1 MITAKILWL
10 SILQEVSDSVGN
22 HVEEKFN
29 RMAICDMKRFQF
41 NQLPPKRP
49 AP

>member
-10 SILQEVSDSVGN
+10 SRLQEVSDSVGN
-22 HVEEKFN
+22 HVEEKFD
-29 RMAICDMKRFQF
+29 RVTICDMKRFQF
-41 NQLPPKRP
+41 NQLPLKRP